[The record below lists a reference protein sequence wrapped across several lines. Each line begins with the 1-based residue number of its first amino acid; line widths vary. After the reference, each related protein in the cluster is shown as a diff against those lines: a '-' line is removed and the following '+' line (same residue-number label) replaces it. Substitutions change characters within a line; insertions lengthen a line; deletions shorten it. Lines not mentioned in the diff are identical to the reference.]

1 MEKTDDVFSTLNA
14 INVNDFTEKK
24 GNLTYLSW
32 CNAWG
37 EVKKRYPDANYTVTR
52 YENDLPYVFD
62 PNTGYMV
69 STTVTINGLTH
80 SMWLPVMDYRNQAI
94 IQNATMTDINKT
106 IMRCLT
112 KNLAMFGLGLYIYK
126 GEDLPDDSGQNEKA
140 GKQQQPSNESGAKE
154 KESPRRNA
162 VLQLWEARGQ
172 DPHNLQKY
180 VYKRTGILIDKRTT
194 DGEWA
199 DILDLVKNDNSLR
212 K

>member
-37 EVKKRYPDANYTVTR
+37 EVKKRYPDANYTVSR
-52 YENDLPYVFD
+52 YENNLPYVFD

-126 GEDLPDDSGQNEKA
+126 GEDLPDDSGSNAKPEP
-140 GKQQQPSNESGAKE
+140 QPYNRKTEE
-154 KESPRRNA
+154 VQDSPRRKA
-162 VLQLWEARGQ
+162 ALQLWEARGQ
-172 DPHNLQKY
+172 ELPALKDY
-180 VYKRTGILIDKRTT
+180 VFKRTGKTISKKTKDS
-194 DGEWA
+194 EWA
-199 DILDLVKNDNSLR
+199 DILDMIKNDSSLKR
-212 K
+212 GD